1 MTIRAMLACI
11 LAVVAAGA
19 APAVAKDDQ
28 PITMVVAYTAGG
40 TTDVVAR
47 ILAARLS
54 DKLDQ
59 TVIVEDRPG
68 ATGQIA
74 ARFVARSSP
83 DGHVIMIATQ
93 TTHAVA
99 PSLYKSIG
107 YNPMKDFTPITLAV
121 WTPLVLVV
129 NPTFPPK
136 TVAELIAYLKN
147 NPGKVPYATGGR
159 GDGSHIAALLF
170 DKLAD
175 VSPVAVP
182 YQGEG
187 PAMPAVLA
195 DTVPYMFCS
204 APTVQ
209 GVIASGQLRALAVTS
224 KVRTPV
230 LADVPTLQEAG
241 LKNYDMENWWGFFGP
256 AGMAPETVARFSKA
270 FTEILH
276 EPETRAKLEKMGYV
290 ITGSTPDEFKTY
302 VKAENDKWAD
312 VIHSE
317 GLTPQ

>member
-1 MTIRAMLACI
+1 L
-11 LAVVAAGA
+11 AAGLV
-19 APAVAKDDQ
+19 PAQAKDDS

-40 TTDVVAR
+40 TTDVLAR
-47 ILAARLS
+47 IFAARLS
-54 DKLDQ
+54 DKLGQ
-59 TVIVEDRPG
+59 SVIVEDRPG

-74 ARFVARSSP
+74 ARFVARSAP
-83 DGHVIMIATQ
+83 DGHTIMIATQ

-107 YNPMKDFTPITLAV
+107 YSPVKDFTPIGLAV
-121 WTPLVLVV
+121 WTPLVLVT

-136 TVAELIAYLKN
+136 SVEELIAYLKSH
-147 NPGKVPYATGGR
+147 PGKVTYATGGR

-170 DKLAD
+170 DKLAG
-175 VSPVAVP
+175 VSPIAVP

-195 DTVPYMFCS
+195 NTVPYMFCS

-209 GVIASGQLRALAVTS
+209 GVLAAGQLKALAVTS

-230 LADVPTLQEAG
+230 LADTPTLQEAG

-256 AGMAPETVARFSKA
+256 ANMSPDIVARFNKA
-270 FTEILH
+270 IGEILQ
-276 EPETRAKLEKMGYV
+276 EPDTRMKLEKMGYV
-290 ITGSTPDEFKTY
+290 ITGSSPEEFKAY

-312 VIHSE
+312 VIKSQ
-317 GLTPQ
+317 GLMPQ

>member
-1 MTIRAMLACI
+1 MTIRAMLVLAI
-11 LAVVAAGA
+11 LVAGLASA
-19 APAVAKDDQ
+19 RAKDDQ

-54 DKLDQ
+54 DKLGQ
-59 TVIVEDRPG
+59 SVIVEDRPG

-99 PSLYKSIG
+99 PNLYKSIG
-107 YNPMKDFTPITLAV
+107 YSPVKDFTPITLAV
-121 WTPLVLVV
+121 WTPLVLVT
-129 NPTFPPK
+129 NPSFPPT
-136 TVAELIAYLKN
+136 TVAEMIAYLKSH
-147 NPGKVPYATGGR
+147 PGKVTYATGGR

-170 DKLAD
+170 DKDAD

-195 DTVPYMFCS
+195 NTVPYMFCS

-209 GVIASGQLRALAVTS
+209 GVIASGQLKALAVTS

-230 LADVPTLQEAG
+230 LADVPTLQQEG
-241 LKNYDMENWWGFFGP
+241 LKDYDMENWWGFFGP
-256 AGMAPETVARFSKA
+256 AGMTPDTVARFSQA
-270 FTEILH
+270 RPSPRSSRNRRPGPSLRRWAMSSPGLRPTSSRLTSRLR
-276 EPETRAKLEKMGYV
+276 TRNGRM
-290 ITGSTPDEFKTY
+290 
-302 VKAENDKWAD
+302 
-312 VIHSE
+312 
-317 GLTPQ
+317 